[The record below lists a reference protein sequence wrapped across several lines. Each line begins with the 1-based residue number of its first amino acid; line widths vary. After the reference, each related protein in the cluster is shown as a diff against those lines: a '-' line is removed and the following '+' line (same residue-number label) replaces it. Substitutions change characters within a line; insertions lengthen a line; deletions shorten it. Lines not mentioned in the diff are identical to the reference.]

1 MATSSLILQSYL
13 KTLKTDEK
21 SELRYEDKVE
31 ELLEYN
37 SRAKGGDFLAPLS
50 FYLAILENTDEVM
63 LRYMSEENK
72 QKLIRDLQ
80 VAYLLLLTQKKYEEE
95 HQKYENI
102 KTYTQQIKRCEELL
116 DYLNY
121 NQVCK
126 EQKRALSRAWLCQ

>member
-37 SRAKGGDFLAPLS
+37 SNAKGSDFLTPLS
-50 FYLAILENTDEVM
+50 FYLPIIENTDEVM

-72 QKLIRDLQ
+72 QKLI
-80 VAYLLLLTQKKYEEE
+80 
-95 HQKYENI
+95 
-102 KTYTQQIKRCEELL
+102 
-116 DYLNY
+116 
-121 NQVCK
+121 
-126 EQKRALSRAWLCQ
+126 

>member
-37 SRAKGGDFLAPLS
+37 SKAKGGDFLAPLS

-80 VAYLLLLTQKKYEEE
+80 VAYLLLLTQKNTRK
-95 HQKYENI
+95 NI
-102 KTYTQQIKRCEELL
+102 RNTKT
-116 DYLNY
+116 
-121 NQVCK
+121 
-126 EQKRALSRAWLCQ
+126 